1 MKTISRTIFA
11 VLAMLAMTA
20 CAPMQ
25 PQGSAQSPQQIA
37 AQLCPSVTIALM
49 SLQSLEGLSAGD
61 TAALDKISN
70 IVTPVCATVAGG
82 GLVAAMDLKTF
93 ASTYSPVLVS
103 IVKSSSLA
111 TDQKNR
117 ILLDLAV
124 AQIAITALPNPV
136 ALAQ

>member
-1 MKTISRTIFA
+1 MKTIFRTIFA
-11 VLAMLAMTA
+11 VLALLAITA

-25 PQGSAQSPQQIA
+25 PQGSSQSPQQIA

-49 SLQSLEGLSAGD
+49 SLQSLEGISAAD
-61 TAALDKISN
+61 TLALDKISS
-70 IVTPVCATVAGG
+70 IVTPVCAAVAGG
-82 GLVAAMDLKTF
+82 GLVAAIDLKTF

-103 IVKSSSLA
+103 IVKTSSLS

-124 AQIAITALPNPV
+124 AQIAITALPNPI
-136 ALAQ
+136 ASAQ